1 MIYLKRKSLYML
13 LISLFLSNHISVIM
27 AQEEETE
34 AMELTA
40 ANFDLVAATNDVVYI
55 DSVVHMMDQSPL
67 SPFSEYKKILFD
79 GSVTETYKLK
89 DRGTCARIGL
99 KDKEYSAEW
108 VVVDSVL
115 YLSDISF
122 LYAVGKKKVIP
133 KMINGKLTVELID
146 CVISDKNY
154 KMLEV
159 LTDTKFIRK
168 MLLVY
173 SNVPVSRFGLM
184 PAVWVNGVINIKRVI
199 DPLQETLEEWEK
211 VPYRQLTFESGR
223 LIDAK
228 DVK

>member
-1 MIYLKRKSLYML
+1 MKLKRKSLYLL
-13 LISLFLSNHISVIM
+13 LISLFLTSHISVIV
-27 AQEEETE
+27 AQEEEAE

-67 SPFSEYKKILFD
+67 SPFSEYKNILFD

-89 DRGTCARIGL
+89 DRGTCAAIGL

-115 YLSDISF
+115 YLSDVSF

-133 KMINGKLTVELID
+133 KMVNGKMTVDLID
-146 CVISDKNY
+146 CVITDKIY

-159 LTDTKFIRK
+159 LTDTKFIGK
-168 MLLVY
+168 KLLVY

-211 VPYRQLTFESGR
+211 VPYRQYTFKSGR
-223 LIDAK
+223 LIGVE